1 MLAKLDLRQFMS
13 PVDVVADYSGYP
25 WWHALL
31 VEPNRETKAAD
42 WLMRVNVFAY
52 LPTFTKQIRHGAR
65 QRSHRARLCAA
76 LPGMIFI
83 PQEMTDIPRREEVFE
98 YAHVHGF
105 LSGVEGKPKVIS
117 KADIELIRLME
128 AKLNLPPEAK
138 GVLFKLGQRVSF
150 VNSLFGW
157 SWGNGT
163 VVEIA
168 SEHRIGI
175 EVDHLFGRTT
185 KVYVAASEIEAL

>member
-1 MLAKLDLRQFMS
+1 MLAKIDWQSLQ
-13 PVDVVADYSGYP
+13 PATDVITDYNGFP

-42 WLMRVNVFAY
+42 WLKRVNVFAY
-52 LPTFTKQIRHGAR
+52 LPTFTKQIRHDAR
-65 QRSHRARLCAA
+65 QRSHRAKLCAA

-83 PQEMTDIPRREEVFE
+83 PQDMMDIPRRDEVFK
-98 YAHVHGF
+98 YAHVNGYIRA
-105 LSGVEGKPKVIS
+105 SDRKPKMIA

-138 GVLFKLGQRVSF
+138 GVLFRVGQRVTF
-150 VNSLFGW
+150 TDNLYAW

-163 VVEIA
+163 IIEIA

-185 KVYVAASEIEAL
+185 RVYVPASEIEAL